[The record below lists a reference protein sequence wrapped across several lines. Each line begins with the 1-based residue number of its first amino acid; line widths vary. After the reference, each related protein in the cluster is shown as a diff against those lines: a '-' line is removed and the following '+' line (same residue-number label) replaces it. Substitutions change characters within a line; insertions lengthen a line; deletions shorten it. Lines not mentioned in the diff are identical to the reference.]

1 MKKSLLL
8 LTIYA
13 IFCCA
18 FILSQETA
26 PAAEA
31 KSFKITG
38 SISFTGKGH
47 IYLQL
52 VNKEGFDDEK
62 AEKAFSKNMIIKL
75 SELSEENLKAKKA
88 PFAFKKVPAGTYS
101 IKAYQDENA
110 NEIFDIGTFGPKEP
124 WGMYR
129 PSRPFMRKPT
139 FQDTYFEIKEDL
151 LDITFIVK

>member
-1 MKKSLLL
+1 MKKALFFLA
-8 LTIYA
+8 IYV
-13 IFCCA
+13 IFSSA
-18 FILSQETA
+18 FILSQENVIV
-26 PAAEA
+26 PEA
-31 KSFKITG
+31 KLFNITG
-38 SISFTGKGH
+38 SFTFTGKGNL
-47 IYLQL
+47 YLQL

-75 SELSEENLKAKKA
+75 SELSEENLKLKKA
-88 PFAFKKVPAGTYS
+88 PFAFNKIPAGTYS

-110 NEIFDIGTFGPKEP
+110 NAIFDIGTFGPKEP

-139 FQDTYFEIKEDL
+139 FKDTFFELKADL